1 MLRGGWAAGDAYQW
15 MFDEQTALFPST
27 YMHYSAEDS
36 PPPLNASYN
45 THYVRA
51 ITREALRVNANRPA
65 GLASAPVL
73 PWVWYRYIS
82 TRTLLLPEDMH
93 TALAV
98 PGEAGASGVLAYED
112 GTAQVGEPK
121 HAATQ
126 AYIDKVLGPTA
137 TALYGGRAT

>member
-1 MLRGGWAAGDAYQW
+1 
-15 MFDEQTALFPST
+15 
-27 YMHYSAEDS
+27 
-36 PPPLNASYN
+36 
-45 THYVRA
+45 
-51 ITREALRVNANRPA
+51 
-65 GLASAPVL
+65 
-73 PWVWYRYIS
+73 
-82 TRTLLLPEDMH
+82 MH

-137 TALYGGRAT
+137 TALYGGRAM

>member
-1 MLRGGWAAGDAYQW
+1 
-15 MFDEQTALFPST
+15 
-27 YMHYSAEDS
+27 MHENCPNVRIGSNVPCTNIAEGS
-36 PPPLNASYN
+36 
-45 THYVRA
+45 R
-51 ITREALRVNANRPA
+51 
-65 GLASAPVL
+65 
-73 PWVWYRYIS
+73 YRYIS

-137 TALYGGRAT
+137 TALYGGRTT

>member
-1 MLRGGWAAGDAYQW
+1 
-15 MFDEQTALFPST
+15 
-27 YMHYSAEDS
+27 
-36 PPPLNASYN
+36 
-45 THYVRA
+45 VRA

-73 PWVWYRYIS
+73 PWVWYLSATRHHISVDLICFRFCRSRYRYIS

>member
-1 MLRGGWAAGDAYQW
+1 M
-15 MFDEQTALFPST
+15 
-27 YMHYSAEDS
+27 
-36 PPPLNASYN
+36 
-45 THYVRA
+45 
-51 ITREALRVNANRPA
+51 NANRPA